1 MAERKIYTEEFKKQI
16 VALHGSGRSISELQ
30 VNYGVSRTAINN
42 WIKYYRNT
50 GSFKAKD
57 NRTPEENKLIELEKE
72 NKRLRMENDLLNTFC
87 QFIPHPL

>member
-50 GSFKAKD
+50 GSFKA
-57 NRTPEENKLIELEKE
+57 NRTPEENKLIELEKD
-72 NKRLRMENDLLNTFC
+72 NKQLRMENDLLK
-87 QFIPHPL
+87 QAALILGQK